1 MSDFI
6 YINLMIPLNYR
17 KVFKGNSVFNHML
30 KIKKITDI
38 IGKKVYT
45 DTGDFFGEIE
55 ESNLIENRAES
66 WRIKIASSMGNF
78 LGGARGVIIPHQ
90 FVKAVGDIVIV
101 SRANLPL
108 DEGDETV
115 EQTVD
120 LSEDSEVAQ
129 ETSMM

>member
-1 MSDFI
+1 
-6 YINLMIPLNYR
+6 
-17 KVFKGNSVFNHML
+17 ML
-30 KIKKITDI
+30 KVKKITDV
-38 IGKKVYT
+38 IGKRAYT

-55 ESNLIENRAES
+55 ESNLIENKVDS
-66 WRIKIASSMGNF
+66 WRIRISSSMGNF

-101 SRANLPL
+101 SRASLPL

-120 LSEDSEVAQ
+120 LSDESPSPAATPV
-129 ETSMM
+129 M